1 MNEVASLAV
10 QSAPLFQ
17 TELAVLAAA
26 VPDFIEAVISTEDGF
41 DVAARGSSAESAAK
55 IAAMTSSLHALGETM
70 ANETGLG
77 DCRSVVVDT
86 AAGKVVI
93 MRIDNAD
100 ANLRLTVVARHTA
113 LLGSVLFAARQ
124 CAQRVASIPR

>member
-1 MNEVASLAV
+1 MNDVASLAA
-10 QSAPLFQ
+10 QAGALYDA
-17 TELAVLAAA
+17 ELDALAAA
-26 VPDFIEAVISTEDGF
+26 VPDFVEAVISTEDGF
-41 DVAARGSSAESAAK
+41 EVAARGSSAESAAK
-55 IAAMTSSLHALGETM
+55 IAAMTSSMHALGETM
-70 ANETGLG
+70 AGETGLG
-77 DCRSVVVDT
+77 DCQSVVVET

-124 CAQRVASIPR
+124 CAQRTALIAR